1 MTRKTVFILAFV
13 LMVAVSASAQQVRVN
28 SHRTPLRADPATSSG
43 RPTTPQTT
51 AKKPTPSKNR
61 WTDLAYLALG
71 GTYQSGV
78 PAFSEAFSFTEYV
91 EQATITTDYPA
102 QKGPAVDVGGAV
114 RLWRNLA
121 LGVSVSLANRSTD
134 GTVNGA
140 IPHPFYFNAGRAIS
154 GSAALK
160 RTESALHLHALWV
173 IPAGPRILIAAGGG
187 PSFISV
193 KQSLVQS
200 VSYSESYPYDTATF
214 ASASVSQ
221 PSASAVGF
229 GGSVEFGYYFTR
241 TIGLGAVVRYY
252 RATVSFPSHDATL
265 SVDAGGFEGGLGFR
279 FRIPQGKPKKVPA
292 KQPLPVKP
300 VKK

>member
-1 MTRKTVFILAFV
+1 MTRKTVLILAFV
-13 LMVAVSASAQQVRVN
+13 LMVALPASAQQVRVN
-28 SHRTPLRADPATSSG
+28 SNRTPLRAEPATSSG
-43 RPTTPQTT
+43 LPTTPQTA

-61 WTDLAYLALG
+61 WTDVAYLALG

-78 PAFSEAFSFTEYV
+78 PAFSEAYSFPEYL
-91 EQATITTDYPA
+91 EQATMTTDYPA

-121 LGVSVSLANRSTD
+121 LGVSVSLATRSTD

-173 IPAGPRILIAAGGG
+173 IPAGRRILIAAGGG

-214 ASASVSQ
+214 TSASVSQ

-241 TIGLGAVVRYY
+241 TIGLGAVVRYS
-252 RATVSFPSHDATL
+252 RATVSFQSHDATL

-279 FRIPQGKPKKVPA
+279 FRIPQGKPKNVPA
-292 KQPLPVKP
+292 KQPVAVTPA
-300 VKK
+300 KK